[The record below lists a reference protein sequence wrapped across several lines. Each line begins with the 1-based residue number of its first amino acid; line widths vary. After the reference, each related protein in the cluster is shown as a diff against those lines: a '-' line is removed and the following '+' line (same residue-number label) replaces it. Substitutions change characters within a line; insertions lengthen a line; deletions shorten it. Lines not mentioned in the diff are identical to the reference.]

1 MENTN
6 VEIQKQIKDDSYR
19 WYVLSVVS
27 SQEQIVIENLV
38 ERVNKQ
44 WLQDDI
50 VDFLVPVI
58 PEINYKKT
66 WSWKK
71 TIVYKKLY
79 PWYVFVK
86 SKMDD
91 KIWYVIRNTPWV
103 RLIVWAETRP
113 VPLTDKEYDDMMKY
127 IKDKTD
133 RVEQSSPFK
142 KWDIIVIK
150 DWEFADT
157 QWIVK
162 DIDNGKWVV
171 YVNVEILWR
180 VTPLM
185 IPFEKIDRIN

>member
-44 WLQDDI
+44 GLQDDI

-66 WSWKK
+66 GSGKK

-79 PWYVFVK
+79 PGYVFVK

-91 KIWYVIRNTPWV
+91 KIWYVIRNTPGV
-103 RLIVWAETRP
+103 RLIVGAETRP

-142 KWDIIVIK
+142 KGDIIVIK
-150 DWEFADT
+150 DGEFADT
-157 QWIVK
+157 QGIVK
-162 DIDNGKWVV
+162 DIDNGKGVV
-171 YVNVEILWR
+171 YVNVEILGR